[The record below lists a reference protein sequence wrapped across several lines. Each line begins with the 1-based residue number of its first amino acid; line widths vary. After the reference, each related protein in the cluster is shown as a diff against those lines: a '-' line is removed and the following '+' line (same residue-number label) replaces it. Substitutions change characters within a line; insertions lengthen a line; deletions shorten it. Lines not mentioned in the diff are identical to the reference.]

1 MTDADERYTVA
12 GPDIRRDAS
21 MVKSRILAAA
31 LAALLAAM
39 PAALA
44 QVAAPPAEKAPAKNT
59 LRTWTWNK
67 VSGNW
72 KRMKGAVKQRWGKL
86 THNEIRE
93 AQGRREA
100 LNGFIQ
106 SRYGIDRE
114 TADRQID
121 EWLKTLK

>member
-1 MTDADERYTVA
+1 MA
-12 GPDIRRDAS
+12 
-21 MVKSRILAAA
+21 KSTILAAG
-31 LAALLAAM
+31 LAALLITT
-39 PAALA
+39 PTALA
-44 QVAAPPAEKAPAKNT
+44 QTPPPAKQAPAKET
-59 LRTWTWNK
+59 FRTWTWNK

-72 KRMKGAVKQRWGKL
+72 KRMKGAVKERWGKL

-93 AQGRREA
+93 AQGRRES

-106 SRYGIDRE
+106 ARYGIDRE

>member
-1 MTDADERYTVA
+1 
-12 GPDIRRDAS
+12 
-21 MVKSRILAAA
+21 MVKSRILAAVLTGCLA
-31 LAALLAAM
+31 LGAAPAVQAQTP
-39 PAALA
+39 PAADPKPQA
-44 QVAAPPAEKAPAKNT
+44 NPQATPQSASAKET
-59 LRTWTWNK
+59 LRTRAWNK

-72 KRMKGAVKQRWGKL
+72 KRMKGAVKERWGKL

-106 SRYGIDRE
+106 ARYGIDRE

>member
-1 MTDADERYTVA
+1 
-12 GPDIRRDAS
+12 
-21 MVKSRILAAA
+21 MVKSRILAAVLAGSLAMGAPA
-31 LAALLAAM
+31 LQAQTPP
-39 PAALA
+39 PAASAKPQAA
-44 QVAAPPAEKAPAKNT
+44 QSET
-59 LRTWTWNK
+59 LRSKAWNK

-106 SRYGIDRE
+106 ARYGIDRE

>member
-1 MTDADERYTVA
+1 
-12 GPDIRRDAS
+12 
-21 MVKSRILAAA
+21 MVKSRILAAG
-31 LAALLAAM
+31 M

-44 QVAAPPAEKAPAKNT
+44 AILAGCLALGFAPGAFAQSSPAAQATQPAAAKES
-59 LRTWTWNK
+59 LRTRAWNK

-72 KRMKGAVKQRWGKL
+72 KRMKGSVKARWGKL
-86 THNEIRE
+86 TNNEIRE

-121 EWLKTLK
+121 DWLKTLK

>member
-1 MTDADERYTVA
+1 MA
-12 GPDIRRDAS
+12 
-21 MVKSRILAAA
+21 KSRIPAAVLIAIVLAAPIA
-31 LAALLAAM
+31 R
-39 PAALA
+39 A
-44 QVAAPPAEKAPAKNT
+44 QTPPASPNAAETAPAKET
-59 LRTWTWNK
+59 LRSKAWNK

-72 KRMKGAVKQRWGKL
+72 KRVKGSVKERWGKL

-106 SRYGIDRE
+106 ARYGIDRE

-121 EWLKTLK
+121 AWLKTLK